1 VAVQLS
7 LFESESPAGPPSPP
21 GRVLVARGALAAEA
35 VALDRLAELLDEARR
50 DPSLLALPVR
60 IVVPSRS
67 LRIHVS
73 AAIVQARGRS
83 VAGLSV
89 QTLHGLALEVL
100 ERAGEAAPRGLP
112 LAEILSQ
119 RHAAKEPSLRSGL
132 GDLVD
137 GYGGVA
143 STARDLLDAG
153 LEPVHADAALEALS
167 LDGSFVASRAAVER
181 ARALVRVAAGT
192 EEEMRDRG
200 LGALSSILR
209 RASELLEL
217 DPDRVLPARAVLIHG
232 FADATG
238 VAADLLQSLLR
249 RRRAWLVLDRPPSW
263 QGEGVE
269 SAFTERLAGR
279 LSPVARIEEAP
290 PPPLADVAPP
300 RVERFQA
307 PGSGAETREV
317 ARRIRALLDSG
328 ARPEGIGVVA
338 RDLTSYR
345 LPLARHFR
353 RLGVPFSALGT
364 RGALGS
370 AGRRARA
377 FLELLRRGEE
387 VPAERWL
394 DAVAGLAGVAVV
406 DLRLAFASLGA
417 GRLRD
422 VAMLRPELFLRSES
436 DSFPLP
442 IRHGL
447 REAASVREGEEADP
461 DEAAGEVRAVRR
473 HVKGERIRSAVR
485 LAGRVRERLSGWPEE
500 ARAADHLS
508 RLRALLDELG
518 WREGDEVAGPVLEA
532 LEALG
537 REVPGRFILDRDE
550 LRRLLA
556 GELEEA
562 GTADLGGLG
571 GGVQV
576 LSAMEARGRTF
587 EHLFVIGLN
596 RDVFPRGVRE
606 DPLLPDDLRR
616 VLQRVIPDVPVKLA
630 GFDEE
635 RWLFAH
641 LLSASPA
648 VTLSWQGV
656 DEDGKALSPS
666 PLLRDAADVLKVPAL
681 WSREAAGQGP
691 RTAAERAVL
700 AALHGTRSGLGR
712 VLPIALGKDLS
723 AARIAILDE
732 LDPDLRTPEGRAAR
746 SRLGPYFGFLG
757 AYSSQGRGHEK
768 DPRRRELYVTHLE
781 ALAACPWQLFLQRLL
796 KLEPTPD
803 PLEMAPGTDPLLLGN
818 LTHAVLE
825 RIVREAG
832 GGGNGVVAVP
842 WPAERN
848 LEIWLQEESARLLAE
863 EGIFLPGLAR
873 ALAEQVRPRLD
884 AARDSDWAEGP
895 LPVLRVEDE
904 GSLEVRDA
912 EGRARSVCFR
922 ADRVDLM
929 DGGVLRRTDYK
940 TGKPISDK
948 RGEQTRRRHFL
959 EKVRAGTHLQ
969 GVAYRLA
976 EEGTVGRYLF
986 LKPGLETRVFEAGP
1000 DDRDLAEA
1008 FAAAVR
1014 AVLSVWDAG
1023 AFFPRVVDPAGRDEP
1038 GRCKVC
1044 EVAEACVRGDSGARL
1059 RLFEWA
1065 ERARAGSEVS
1075 PPETALL
1082 QVWRLPAKPSNG
1094 ETP

>member
-1 VAVQLS
+1 MAVQLS

-35 VALDRLAELLDEARR
+35 AVLDRLAGLLDAARR
-50 DPSLLALPVR
+50 DPSLLALPIRV
-60 IVVPSRS
+60 VVPSRS
-67 LRIHVS
+67 LRAHAAAAIARHRS
-73 AAIVQARGRS
+73 AAGVLI
-83 VAGLSV
+83 
-89 QTLHGLALEVL
+89 QTLHGLAFEIL

-143 STARDLLDAG
+143 ATARDLLDAG

-167 LDGSFVASRAAVER
+167 LDGSYVASRAAVER
-181 ARALVRVAAGT
+181 ARALVRVAART
-192 EEEMRDRG
+192 EEEMRRRE
-200 LGALSSILR
+200 LGDLGSLLR
-209 RASELLEL
+209 RASDLLEM
-217 DPDRVLPARAVLIHG
+217 DAERVLPARAVLIHG

-249 RRRAWLVLDRPPSW
+249 RRQAVLVLDRPPAW

-279 LSPVARIEEAP
+279 LSPVAQTEEAP

-307 PGSGAETREV
+307 AGAGAETREV
-317 ARRIRALLDSG
+317 ARRIRALLDAG
-328 ARPEGIGVVA
+328 ARPEGIGIVA

-345 LPLARHFR
+345 LSLARHLR

-364 RGALGS
+364 RGALG
-370 AGRRARA
+370 AVGRRARA
-377 FLELLRRGEE
+377 LLELLRRGED
-387 VPAERWL
+387 VPADRWL
-394 DAVAGLAGVAVV
+394 DAVAGISGIATV

-422 VAMLRPELFLRSES
+422 VAALRPDLFLKGDPE
-436 DSFPLP
+436 SFPLP

-447 REAASVREGEEADP
+447 REATRDGDEVDP
-461 DEAAGEVRAVRR
+461 DEGVREVHAVRR
-473 HVKGERIRSAVR
+473 RVAGESIRFAVR
-485 LAGRVRERLSGWPEE
+485 LAGRVRERLAAWPEE

-508 RLRALLDELG
+508 RLRALLVQDLG
-518 WREGDEVAGPVLEA
+518 WKEEGPIFEA
-532 LEALG
+532 LEALS
-537 REVPGRFILDRDE
+537 REVPERFTLDRDE

-562 GTADLGGLG
+562 GTADLGGKG

-587 EHLFVIGLN
+587 EHLFLIGLN

-616 VLQRVIPDVPVKLA
+616 VLQRVLPDVPVKLA

-666 PLLRDAADVLKVPAL
+666 PLLRDLGDVPKVPPL
-681 WSREAAGQGP
+681 WSREAVGQGP
-691 RTAAERAVL
+691 RTAGERAVL
-700 AALHGTRSGLGR
+700 AALHGPRSGLGR
-712 VLPIALGKDLS
+712 VLEVALGGGLA
-723 AARIAILDE
+723 AARLAILDE

-746 SRLGPYFGFLG
+746 ARLGPYFGFVG
-757 AYSSQGRGHEK
+757 AMKDHAK
-768 DPRRRELYVTHLE
+768 DPRRRELWVTYLE
-781 ALAACPWQLFLQRLL
+781 AMASCPWQLFLQKLLRL
-796 KLEPTPD
+796 KPTPD

-818 LTHAVLE
+818 LAHKVLE

-832 GGGNGVVAVP
+832 GGRDEMVAVP
-842 WPAERN
+842 WPAERD
-848 LEIWLQEESARLLAE
+848 LQEWLLQESAQLLAE
-863 EGIFLPGLAR
+863 EGVFLPGLAR
-873 ALAEQVRPRLD
+873 ALAEQVR
-884 AARDSDWAEGP
+884 
-895 LPVLRVEDE
+895 
-904 GSLEVRDA
+904 
-912 EGRARSVCFR
+912 
-922 ADRVDLM
+922 
-929 DGGVLRRTDYK
+929 
-940 TGKPISDK
+940 
-948 RGEQTRRRHFL
+948 
-959 EKVRAGTHLQ
+959 
-969 GVAYRLA
+969 
-976 EEGTVGRYLF
+976 
-986 LKPGLETRVFEAGP
+986 
-1000 DDRDLAEA
+1000 
-1008 FAAAVR
+1008 
-1014 AVLSVWDAG
+1014 
-1023 AFFPRVVDPAGRDEP
+1023 
-1038 GRCKVC
+1038 
-1044 EVAEACVRGDSGARL
+1044 
-1059 RLFEWA
+1059 
-1065 ERARAGSEVS
+1065 
-1075 PPETALL
+1075 
-1082 QVWRLPAKPSNG
+1082 
-1094 ETP
+1094 

>member
-1 VAVQLS
+1 MAVQLS

-21 GRVLVARGALAAEA
+21 GKVLVARGALAAEA
-35 VALDRLAELLDEARR
+35 AVLDRLAGLLDAARR

-60 IVVPSRS
+60 VVVPSRS
-67 LRIHVS
+67 LRAHAAAVVARHRS
-73 AAIVQARGRS
+73 AAGVVI
-83 VAGLSV
+83 
-89 QTLHGLALEVL
+89 QTLHGLAFEIL

-112 LAEILSQ
+112 LTEILSQ
-119 RHAAKEPSLRSGL
+119 RHAAKEPSLRAGL

-137 GYGGVA
+137 GYGGVSA
-143 STARDLLDAG
+143 TARDLLDAG

-167 LDGSFVASRAAVER
+167 LDGSYVASRAAVER
-181 ARALVRVAAGT
+181 ARALVRVAART
-192 EEEMRDRG
+192 EEEMRRRE
-200 LGALSSILR
+200 LGALGSLLR
-209 RASELLEL
+209 RASDLLET
-217 DPDRVLPARAVLIHG
+217 DADRVLPARAVLIHG

-249 RRRAWLVLDRPPSW
+249 RRQAVLVLDRPPAW

-269 SAFTERLAGR
+269 SAFTERLAAR
-279 LSPVARIEEAP
+279 LSPVAQIEEAP

-307 PGSGAETREV
+307 PGTGAETREV

-328 ARPEGIGVVA
+328 ARPEGIGIVA
-338 RDLTSYR
+338 RDLTAYR
-345 LPLARHFR
+345 LPLSRHLR

-364 RGALGS
+364 RGALGP
-370 AGRRARA
+370 AGRGVRA
-377 FLELLRRGEE
+377 FLELLRRGED
-387 VPAERWL
+387 VPADRWL
-394 DAVAGLAGVAVV
+394 DAVAGISGIAGV

-422 VAMLRPELFLRSES
+422 VAALRPDLFLKAET

-442 IRHGL
+442 VRHGL
-447 REAASVREGEEADP
+447 RESNREGEEVDL
-461 DEAAGEVRAVRR
+461 EEGVREVHAVRR
-473 HVKGERIRSAVR
+473 RVAGESIRFAVK
-485 LAGRVRERLSGWPEE
+485 LAGRVRERLGAWPEE

-508 RLRALLDELG
+508 RLHALLVQDLG
-518 WREGDEVAGPVLEA
+518 WREGDGPIFEAMEA
-532 LEALG
+532 LA
-537 REVPGRFILDRDE
+537 REVPERFTLDRDE

-556 GELEEA
+556 RELEEA
-562 GTADLGGLG
+562 GTADLGGKG

-587 EHLFVIGLN
+587 EHLFLIGLN

-616 VLQRVIPDVPVKLA
+616 VLQRVLPDVPVKLA

-666 PLLRDAADVLKVPAL
+666 PLLRDLGDVPKVPAL
-681 WSREAAGQGP
+681 WSREAVGQGP
-691 RTAAERAVL
+691 RTAGERAVL
-700 AALHGTRSGLGR
+700 AALHGPRSGLGR
-712 VLPIALGKDLS
+712 VLNIALGDNLA
-723 AARIAILDE
+723 AARLAILDE

-746 SRLGPYFGFLG
+746 ARLGPYFGFVG
-757 AYSSQGRGHEK
+757 SMSGHEK
-768 DPRRRELYVTHLE
+768 DPRRRELWVTYLE
-781 ALAACPWQLFLQRLL
+781 AMASCPWQLFLQKLL
-796 KLEPTPD
+796 RLEPTPD

-818 LTHAVLE
+818 LAHAVLE
-825 RIVREAG
+825 RIAREAG
-832 GGGNGVVAVP
+832 VEKEKGIVAVP

-848 LEIWLQEESARLLAE
+848 LETGLQEESARLLAE

-873 ALAEQVRPRLD
+873 ALAEQVRPRLE

-912 EGRARSVCFR
+912 EGRARSVRFR
-922 ADRVDLM
+922 ADRVDLLEN
-929 DGGVLRRTDYK
+929 GALRRTDYK
-940 TGKPISDK
+940 TGKPISRAK
-948 RGEQTRRRHFL
+948 REEVRRRGFM

-969 GVAYRLA
+969 GVAYGLA
-976 EEGTVGRYLF
+976 SEQAVGRYLF
-986 LKPGLETRVFEAGP
+986 LRPDVEARVFEAGP

-1008 FAAAVR
+1008 FQGTVR

-1023 AFFPRVVDPAGRDEP
+1023 AFFPRVVDPAGRGEP

-1065 ERARAGSEVS
+1065 EGMRNGGE
-1075 PPETALL
+1075 PTPEEAALL
-1082 QVWRLPAKPSNG
+1082 QVWRLASK
-1094 ETP
+1094 ETT